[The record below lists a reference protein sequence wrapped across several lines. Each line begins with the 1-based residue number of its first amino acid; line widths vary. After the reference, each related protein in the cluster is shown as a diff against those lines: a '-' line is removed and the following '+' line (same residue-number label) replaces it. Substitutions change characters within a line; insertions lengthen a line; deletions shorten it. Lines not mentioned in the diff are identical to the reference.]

1 MRSLQ
6 SFLLAV
12 SEATR
17 RPLIIKSPTHTGRI
31 RWLAKAFP
39 DAKFIHITRD
49 PRELF
54 PSTCRLWRGL
64 DEVQSLQRPNHHGL
78 EAYVIECLQRMYT
91 AFHEQRRELDA
102 NRLIDIRYEDLIR
115 NPVECLRG
123 IYETLR
129 LGDFDSVQPA
139 IERWVETE
147 HRSYET
153 NRHQL
158 PAQQDAMIRE
168 AWRDY
173 FQTYHYS

>member
-91 AFHEQRRELDA
+91 AFHEQRGELDA

-147 HRSYET
+147 HRSYQA
-153 NRHQL
+153 NRHEL